1 MSKPAAST
9 MLPEFK
15 LPEYKLPK
23 FNLDALFTAQ
33 KANLAVVQE
42 VQSVLVDAAQAVVR
56 IQYGWVAEMI
66 ASGEGALQAKQ
77 PAKPE
82 DLVADMQ
89 NRAEKA
95 MGVAKEFGGPGDR
108 CATAGDRAGDPARRR
123 QSRRAE
129 DSRRLNS
136 PPIRAPSRRHGLE
149 QCCPRPF
156 LYGRVVSRRW
166 QATSCRAPIGLSSG
180 CSAGQRSNT

>member
-89 NRAEKA
+89 SKAEKA
-95 MGVAKEFGGPGDR
+95 MGVAKESVGLV
-108 CATAGDRAGDPARRR
+108 TAAQQRVTELVTQRAAANLDELKILA
-123 QSRRAE
+123 A
-129 DSRRLNS
+129 
-136 PPIRAPSRRHGLE
+136 
-149 QCCPRPF
+149 
-156 LYGRVVSRRW
+156 
-166 QATSCRAPIGLSSG
+166 
-180 CSAGQRSNT
+180 